1 MGEGEWGMAKHLLAI
16 CAAAVMLGAP
26 ILALAQANP
35 ASAPIRNPPP
45 VCPGPISPWLAALL
59 ARFPAGGPALRA
71 EIARL
76 LEANPHLAREVA
88 AAACSASPDQ
98 KEAIGAGM
106 ADAANY
112 FAKLG
117 SEAAR
122 LAETEIRTAM
132 QIADPLTRYWF
143 QVASTSNFNDA
154 IPGFGNAGVAT
165 NRCVKISKSRP
176 DDRDCD

>member
-1 MGEGEWGMAKHLLAI
+1 MGMPKYLLAA
-16 CAAAVMLGAP
+16 CAAAFILGAP
-26 ILALAQANP
+26 LLAAAQP
-35 ASAPIRNPPP
+35 VNPP
-45 VCPGPISPWLAALL
+45 CPGPVSPGMAALL
-59 ARFPAGGPALRA
+59 ARFPVGGPALRA

-76 LEANPHLAREVA
+76 LEANPSLAREVV
-88 AAACSASPDQ
+88 AAACRANPNQ
-98 KEAIGAGM
+98 KEAIGAGL

-117 SEAAR
+117 SDWAR

-143 QVASTSNFNDA
+143 QVASASNFPEA

-176 DDRDCD
+176 DDRDCDRD

>member
-1 MGEGEWGMAKHLLAI
+1 MAKYLLAV

-26 ILALAQANP
+26 TLALAQANP
-35 ASAPIRNPPP
+35 ATAPVRNPPP

-76 LEANPHLAREVA
+76 LEANPRLAREVA
-88 AAACSASPDQ
+88 AAACSVSPDQ

-143 QVASTSNFNDA
+143 QVASMSNFNDA

>member
-1 MGEGEWGMAKHLLAI
+1 MPKFLLAI
-16 CAAAVMLGAP
+16 CAAAFMLAIP
-26 ILALAQANP
+26 MVSAAQPVNPAANP
-35 ASAPIRNPPP
+35 VVNPPCPAP
-45 VCPGPISPWLAALL
+45 VSPGMAALL

-76 LEANPHLAREVA
+76 LEAYPSLAREVA
-88 AAACSASPDQ
+88 AAACIANPNQ

-117 SEAAR
+117 SDAAR
-122 LAETEIRTAM
+122 LAETEIRKAM
-132 QIADPLTRYWF
+132 LIADPITRYWF
-143 QVASTSNFNDA
+143 QVASASNFGEGG

-165 NRCVKISKSRP
+165 NGCVTISRSRP
-176 DDRDCD
+176 GDPNCN

>member
-1 MGEGEWGMAKHLLAI
+1 MPKFLLAI
-16 CAAAVMLGAP
+16 CAAAFMLAIP
-26 ILALAQANP
+26 MVSAAQPVNPAANP
-35 ASAPIRNPPP
+35 VVNPPCPAP
-45 VCPGPISPWLAALL
+45 VSPGMAALL

-76 LEANPHLAREVA
+76 LEAYPSLAREVA
-88 AAACSASPDQ
+88 AAACIANPNQ

-117 SEAAR
+117 SDAAR
-122 LAETEIRTAM
+122 LAEAEIRTAM
-132 QIADPLTRYWF
+132 LIADPITRYWF
-143 QVASTSNFNDA
+143 QVASASNFGEGG